1 MFFKFINLLYLTCIQ
16 SKVTFINT
24 YCYDILECSKIHA
37 MQLEDFTDTVL
48 STVFADNTII
58 TFVTIP
64 DLDNADISNK
74 NIT

>member
-1 MFFKFINLLYLTCIQ
+1 MFFKFINLLFLTCVQ

-24 YCYDILECSKIHA
+24 YCDIDYDILECSKIHA

-58 TFVTIP
+58 TFVSKS
-64 DLDNADISNK
+64 DFN
-74 NIT
+74 